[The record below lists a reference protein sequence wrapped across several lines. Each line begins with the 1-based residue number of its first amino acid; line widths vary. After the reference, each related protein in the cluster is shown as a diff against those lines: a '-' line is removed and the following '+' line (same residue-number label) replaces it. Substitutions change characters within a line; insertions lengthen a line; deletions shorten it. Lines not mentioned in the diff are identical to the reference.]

1 MAQDNFDLLKQR
13 WDKYLKRIN
22 AEGISLAFLK
32 DPSTGKSSVS
42 LTLLIAS
49 FVLTIVGIIGKWGGY
64 LKIDID
70 QSLSLFYACS
80 ALYFGRKI
88 TAGKTTID
96 IKNETKPQPE

>member
-1 MAQDNFDLLKQR
+1 METDSIESLKKR
-13 WDKYLKRIN
+13 WDQYLKRIN
-22 AEGISLAFLK
+22 YEGISLAFFK
-32 DPSTGKSSVS
+32 DPSTDKSSVS
-42 LTLLIAS
+42 LTLLIIS

-88 TAGKTTID
+88 SSGKNSLESKNDTTD
-96 IKNETKPQPE
+96 QQR